1 MQYQNNSGHS
11 ISYKITCSTA
21 MTQIGLRTPESSL
34 SARNRV
40 GFLLC
45 EDSDQTARM
54 RRLISDFA
62 ERTYNLVENCCAPA
76 QIEILRFK
84 CWSKT
89 TLSRACIVDYEGHAM
104 RKRVFG
110 HVRTAKAQISLRIS
124 AVWSGPSLSANWIIG
139 YYTMYKWRA

>member
-1 MQYQNNSGHS
+1 MQCQ
-11 ISYKITCSTA
+11 ISRVTTYPTRLHVRRA
-21 MTQIGLRTPESSL
+21 MTQISLRTPESSL

-54 RRLISDFA
+54 RRLIWDFA
-62 ERTYNLVENCCAPA
+62 ERIYCLVEKCCAPA

-89 TLSRACIVDYEGHAM
+89 ILSRACIADDEGHAM
-104 RKRVFG
+104 RKRVFW
-110 HVRTAKAQISLRIS
+110 HVRTARAQISLRIR
-124 AVWSGPSLSANWIIG
+124 AVWSGPSLSTNWTIR
-139 YYTMYKWRA
+139 YYTMYK